1 MKLIV
6 ITTDSFFQDE
16 AKAIN
21 TLFKEG
27 LRVLHLRKP
36 HSKQEELSLLLEQ
49 IKTQYLNR
57 IVLHDHFELVNKY
70 QLKGYHLNQR
80 NNNPKEKHTDQTISR
95 SCHRFEELQ
104 ENDAYDYLFLSPIF
118 NSLSKPGYKK
128 TFTEEE
134 LLRAKKENW
143 IHEKIYALGGI
154 TPSNCSLVQ
163 KYGFGGI
170 AVLGYLWSNY
180 KENKD
185 LSQLI
190 HRFQKLQQIEEAL

>member
-143 IHEKIYALGGI
+143 IHENAL
-154 TPSNCSLVQ
+154 L
-163 KYGFGGI
+163 
-170 AVLGYLWSNY
+170 
-180 KENKD
+180 
-185 LSQLI
+185 
-190 HRFQKLQQIEEAL
+190 